1 MDAVVH
7 FDQVSIRIGD
17 KLILDGVSC
26 KVAAGAVVAIL
37 GESGSGKSTM
47 LHAINGSLPSSAG
60 CLTVLG
66 ERLPVHRPETLRRRM
81 GFAIQNAALMPHL
94 RVFENLTIMARLGG
108 WPKERMQ
115 RRFKHLME
123 LLELDPALGT
133 RYPHEL
139 SGGQQHRVSLG
150 RAFMLDPEMLLLD
163 EPFSAVDAI
172 TRGSI
177 FESFEALMAVEHRS
191 AIMVTHNLREARRLA
206 DELIVVRAGQIM
218 QTGSFNV
225 IAAHPANDYVE
236 RLFAADD
243 GC

>member
-17 KLILDGVSC
+17 KLILDAVSC
-26 KVAAGAVVAIL
+26 KMPAGAVVAIL
-37 GESGSGKSTM
+37 GESGSGKSTI
-47 LHAINGSLPSSAG
+47 LHAINGSLPASAG

-66 ERLPVHRPETLRRRM
+66 ERLPVHSPERLRRRM

-108 WPKERMQ
+108 WPKARTQ
-115 RRFKHLME
+115 QRFKHLME
-123 LLELDPALGT
+123 LLELDLALGT
-133 RYPHEL
+133 SYPHEL
-139 SGGQQHRVSLG
+139 SGGQQQRVSLG
-150 RAFMLDPEMLLLD
+150 RAFMLDPEVLLLD

-172 TRGSI
+172 TRGGI
-177 FESFEALMAVEHRS
+177 FERFEALMAVDRRS
-191 AIMVTHNLREARRLA
+191 AIMVTHSLREAKRLA
-206 DELIVVRAGQIM
+206 DELIVVRAGQII
-218 QTGSFNV
+218 QTGSFDG

-236 RLFAADD
+236 RLFTAAD